1 MSMEY
6 LSGVKKEKLAN
17 TIVFFAEKLQGIS
30 KTKLLK
36 LLYILEEYYIRKYK
50 IPFLDIDFEV
60 WQAGPVNKEVFSE
73 LSDTPIILKDY
84 IENVQDGR
92 FSTIKPLKTFSDD
105 EFSDN
110 ELEMLQFIVDNFGG
124 HTASQLVDIT
134 HRPISPW
141 YIIAREKGLLESF
154 QKGLRNT
161 SEEKIDFERFF
172 CDSETSLNKYK
183 EQKMFNSFVQ
193 HFSK

>member
-1 MSMEY
+1 MNMEY

-17 TIVFFAEKLQGIS
+17 TIVFFAEKLHNIS

-36 LLYILEEYYIRKYK
+36 LIYLVEEYYIKKYR
-50 IPFLDIDFEV
+50 IPFLDIDFEI

-73 LSDTPIILKDY
+73 LSDSPVILKDY
-84 IENVQDGR
+84 IENIQEGK
-92 FSTIKPLKTFSDD
+92 STIIKPLRAFCDD

-110 ELEMLQFIVDNFGG
+110 ELEMLQYIVDNFGG
-124 HTASQLVDIT
+124 YTANQLVEIT
-134 HRPISPW
+134 HRTISPW
-141 YIIAREKGLLESF
+141 YIIAQEKGLLESF
-154 QKGLRNT
+154 KKGMRNT

-172 CDSETSLNKYK
+172 CDSEENSKKFK

-193 HFSK
+193 HFSE